1 MRIKK
6 NNSIVY
12 GVIAIFVSV
21 LCISQVNAAEYE
33 NYFGIEMTNSEYNTL
48 LNLGFTEDEIY
59 YMNEETYL
67 QNKDA
72 NANLE
77 AKETKYYKTI
87 YTDLVGNSYS
97 TEITEDEYENQ
108 PMIDSRGTVTTGYKQ
123 MVSTISQNGNKYR
136 FKVSVAWRNMPTVK
150 SYDIIGVGFEDNK
163 IYIDS
168 SVYFNFYWCNS
179 SGNCTTDA
187 SYYDKKSKST
197 GGSAV
202 YDLPNSP
209 VSLSATLYYDVA
221 KSTSNTITS
230 LRMCGDYSHATS
242 NVSIAQAANH
252 DISISGLELGSG
264 TIGYYDEI
272 PCAISTWNGS
282 W

>member
-1 MRIKK
+1 MRVIK

-21 LCISQVNAAEYE
+21 LCVSQVSAAEYE

-72 NANLE
+72 NANLV

-87 YTDLVGNSYS
+87 YTDLAGNSYS
-97 TEITEDEYENQ
+97 TEITEDEYESQ
-108 PMIDSRGTVTTGYKQ
+108 PMIDSRATVTTTYKQ
-123 MVSTISQNGNKYR
+123 MVSMISQNGSKYR
-136 FKVSVAWRNMPTVK
+136 FKVTLAWRNMPSVK
-150 SYDIIGVGFEDNK
+150 SYDIIGVGFDNDD

-168 SVYFNFYWCNS
+168 SICFNYHWCNS
-179 SGNCTTDA
+179 SGNCTTD
-187 SYYDKKSKST
+187 STYYNKKSKST

-209 VSLSATLYYDVA
+209 ISLGATLYYDVA
-221 KSTSNTITS
+221 KSTSSTITS

-242 NVSIAQAANH
+242 NVTTTQAANH
-252 DISISGLELGSG
+252 NITMNGLELGSG

-272 PCAISTWNGS
+272 PCAISTWSGS